1 MPVIG
6 DVPGLNLDAIVY
18 ATDFSPASE
27 NAGAYAKLLAS
38 YFSTTLV
45 VAHAF
50 TLSQAAMEVEV
61 RQKQVS
67 QQRKDLRALLD
78 NSAASLRASSIEITT
93 ELVEGDPKIAI
104 PALADRHASALIV
117 LGTHGGGRI
126 ERSIIGSV
134 AEEILRATRWPCLTV
149 GPHTP
154 PPAAAATPP
163 FKRILFATDLSPAA
177 ARAAAFAVPFAES
190 CGAAIDVLHVVP
202 KDAVG
207 RPGRLAELQERF
219 YDALD
224 AVVPRQT
231 RERCESRTFVEVGK
245 AHKQILDH
253 VRERSCDL
261 LVLGIHKATHP
272 GLETLKSGAFQLIVD
287 APCPVLTVTG

>member
-18 ATDFSPASE
+18 ATDFSFCSE

-38 YFSTTLV
+38 YFSATLV

-78 NSAASLRASSIEITT
+78 NSAASLRVSSIEIAT

-104 PALADRHASALIV
+104 PALAERHASALIV

-154 PPAAAATPP
+154 PAAGAMPP
-163 FKRILFATDLSPAA
+163 FRRILFATDLSPAA
-177 ARAAAFAVPFAES
+177 ARAASFAVPFAE
-190 CGAAIDVLHVVP
+190 AFRADIDVLHVIP
-202 KDAVG
+202 KDAVDN
-207 RPGRLAELQERF
+207 PGRLAELQERF
-219 YDALD
+219 YNALD

-231 RERCESRTFVEVGK
+231 RERCESRTYVEVGK

-253 VRERSCDL
+253 VRARSCDM
-261 LVLGIHKATHP
+261 LVLGIHKTSHP
-272 GLETLKSGAFQLIVD
+272 GLEMLKSGAFQLIVD

>member
-18 ATDFSPASE
+18 ATDFSPCSE
-27 NAGAYAKLLAS
+27 NAGAFAKLLAS

-67 QQRKDLRALLD
+67 QQRKDLRTLLD
-78 NSAASLRASSIEITT
+78 NSAASLSVNSIEIAT

-104 PALADRHASALIV
+104 PALAERHASALIV

-134 AEEILRATRWPCLTV
+134 AEEILRGTRWPCLTV
-149 GPHTP
+149 GPHTL
-154 PPAAAATPP
+154 PAADATPP
-163 FKRILFATDLSPAA
+163 FRRILFATDLSLAA

-190 CGAAIDVLHVVP
+190 CRAAIDVLHVVP
-202 KDAVG
+202 KDAVDH
-207 RPGRLAELQERF
+207 PGRLAELQGRF

-231 RERCESRTFVEVGK
+231 RERCESRTFIEVGK

-253 VRERSCDL
+253 VRAWSCDL
-261 LVLGIHKATHP
+261 LALGIHKTSHP
-272 GLETLKSGAFQLIVD
+272 GLETLKSGAFQLVVD